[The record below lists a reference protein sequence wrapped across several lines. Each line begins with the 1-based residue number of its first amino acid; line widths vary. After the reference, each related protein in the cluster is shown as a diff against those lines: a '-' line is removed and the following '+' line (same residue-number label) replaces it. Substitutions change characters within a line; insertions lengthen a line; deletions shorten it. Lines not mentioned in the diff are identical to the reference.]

1 MAIKKVIELE
11 VKSAGAVTGLKKTSD
26 ALGGVGKGSKGV
38 AKGFKGIGVAMKAMG
53 LGILIG
59 LLSAVFEAFKKNQ
72 KAQDLMARGFDLI
85 QRVVGVVINVF
96 TGALRVVDALTFGM
110 FNLADASDTAS
121 ASLQRQRNEVRL
133 LQAQEQ
139 LITLEFQQQAETQR
153 QIRDDESKTL
163 EERQAANEKLGQILT
178 EQFNVETANANKAL
192 QVAEQELKLDE
203 HNIELQ
209 EKVINAKTKVAE
221 INERITSQRSE
232 QLTNINSLNRENRE
246 LKNTTG
252 GVTTKIKEQ
261 TKSYEELNSEM
272 EKALGID
279 RSVEGIINK
288 IAEAHKVRAEEIEKE
303 KEELE
308 KLEESKKRSRK
319 ASEKDLKTLK
329 GDAAVLRL
337 ELLEQQMIFD
347 QMEGKGAMP
356 FELQMQQ
363 QIIDEIKEK
372 QRLNEE
378 AQIEEEKRIKNKNAS
393 NIRSTNAHNKEVE
406 RQIAEHYQL
415 MEDNEHKHNQLILEA
430 KQMARDELD
439 YFLGTDRE
447 RELIDLEEQ
456 FSKRMLMVEGME
468 EEEQRLTEWYANKIQ
483 EINKDYDNQELEELK
498 DKLDKERE
506 LEQSY
511 QDFVRV
517 DTISAL
523 DQQLEDLKTN
533 YEQQLLLNQ
542 DNVEKKLEIEA
553 AYLRRKQELIDQD
566 SRTERQKNVEELR
579 KTLGMAAG
587 LYEKGTKKWK
597 RLKIA
602 ESIISGATAVVKSL
616 ELPFPLNWIQAAV
629 VGAATSA
636 NIKQIQDT
644 EVTGTTNQG
653 YSPNTSSGG
662 NLGSISEGLAPNLP
676 TDGLNVPE
684 QEPIQAYVVESDV
697 TSSQA
702 LQEDLEI
709 QATL

>member
-1 MAIKKVIELE
+1 MI
-11 VKSAGAVTGLKKTSD
+11 
-26 ALGGVGKGSKGV
+26 
-38 AKGFKGIGVAMKAMG
+38 
-53 LGILIG
+53 
-59 LLSAVFEAFKKNQ
+59 
-72 KAQDLMARGFDLI
+72 
-85 QRVVGVVINVF
+85 
-96 TGALRVVDALTFGM
+96 
-110 FNLADASDTAS
+110 
-121 ASLQRQRNEVRL
+121 
-133 LQAQEQ
+133 QAQEK

-702 LQEDLEI
+702 LHEDLEI

>member
-1 MAIKKVIELE
+1 MAIKKVIELV

-26 ALGGVGKGSKGV
+26 ALGGVGKGSKVV
-38 AKGFKGIGVAMKAMG
+38 ATGFKGIGVAMKAMG

-72 KAQDLMARGFDLI
+72 KAQDLMARGFDLL
-85 QRVVGVVINVF
+85 QKVVNVVVNVF
-96 TGALRVVDALTFGM
+96 EGALKIVDALTLGM
-110 FNLADASDTAS
+110 FNLADASDSAS

-153 QIRDDESKTL
+153 QIRDDESRTM
-163 EERQAANEKLGQILT
+163 EERMAANQKLSEILT

-192 QVAEQELKLDE
+192 EVAEKELKLDE

-221 INERITSQRSE
+221 INERITGQRSE
-232 QLTNINSLNRENRE
+232 QLTNVNSLNRENRE
-246 LKNTTG
+246 LAKTSG
-252 GVTTKIKEQ
+252 GVSTAVKKEA
-261 TKSYEELNSEM
+261 KSYEELNKEM
-272 EKALGID
+272 KTALGLD
-279 RSVEGIINK
+279 KTVEGITQRIADAAKIRKEEIKKEEEELKKIQESAKNFRKSTSSKELKRLLDEEKEFRRQLLEVNVESDMIIDKNNLDHYEHMFQGEVDQINK
-288 IAEAHKVRAEEIEKE
+288 KLELNKQAQQ
-303 KEELE
+303 EEL
-308 KLEESKKRSRK
+308 KVIASNNKVNNHNEEVSEDVKKHQIK
-319 ASEKDLKTLK
+319 MQESEK
-329 GDAAVLRL
+329 A
-337 ELLEQQMIFD
+337 F
-347 QMEGKGAMP
+347 
-356 FELQMQQ
+356 
-363 QIIDEIKEK
+363 
-372 QRLNEE
+372 
-378 AQIEEEKRIKNKNAS
+378 
-393 NIRSTNAHNKEVE
+393 
-406 RQIAEHYQL
+406 
-415 MEDNEHKHNQLILEA
+415 NQLILEA
-430 KQMARDELD
+430 RQMASEELD
-439 YFLGTDRE
+439 YFLGTERE
-447 RELIDLEEQ
+447 KELIDLEEN
-456 FSKRMLMVEGME
+456 FEKRMLMVEGQEEEENRLKEWYANQIIEINKKYDE
-468 EEEQRLTEWYANKIQ
+468 EEEQALR
-483 EINKDYDNQELEELK
+483 
-498 DKLDKERE
+498 DKLERQRE

-511 QDFVRV
+511 LDFITAG
-517 DTISAL
+517 TISAL
-523 DQQLEDLKTN
+523 DQQLQDLKTN
-533 YEQQLLLNQ
+533 YEEQLLLNK
-542 DNVEKKLEIEA
+542 DNKDKQIEIEQ

-566 SRTERQKNVEELR
+566 SRTEREKNVEELR

-684 QEPIQAYVVESDV
+684 KEPIQAYVVESDV

>member
-1 MAIKKVIELE
+1 MAIKKVIELV

-26 ALGGVGKGSKGV
+26 ALGGVGKGSKAV
-38 AKGFKGIGVAMKAMG
+38 ATGFKGIGVAMKAMG

-221 INERITSQRSE
+221 VNERITSQRSE

-279 RSVEGIINK
+279 RSVEGIINR

-319 ASEKDLKTLK
+319 TSEKDLKTLK
-329 GDAAVLRL
+329 GDAAVLRM

-347 QMEGKGAMP
+347 QMEGKDAMP
-356 FELQMQQ
+356 FQLQMQQ
-363 QIIDEIKEK
+363 QLIDDIKEK

-393 NIRSTNAHNKEVE
+393 NIRSTNAHNNEVDS
-406 RQIAEHYQL
+406 QIREHYQL
-415 MEDNEHKHNQLILEA
+415 MEDNEHKHNQLIEEA

-439 YFLGTDRE
+439 YFLGTERE
-447 RELIDLEEQ
+447 QELIDLEEQ

-468 EEEQRLTEWYANKIQ
+468 EEEQRLEEWYANKIQ
-483 EINKDYDNQELEELK
+483 EINKDHDKQELEDLK

-517 DTISAL
+517 GTISAL

-533 YEQQLLLNQ
+533 YEEQLLLNQ
-542 DNVEKKLEIEA
+542 NNKEKQLEIEQ

-566 SRTERQKNVEELR
+566 GRTEREKNVEELR
-579 KTLGMAAG
+579 KTLAMASG

-602 ESIISGATAVVKSL
+602 EAIISGGTAVVKAL
-616 ELPFPLNWIQAAV
+616 ELPFPLNWLQAIA
-629 VGAATSA
+629 VGATTQQ
-636 NIKQIQDT
+636 NIKQIQET
-644 EVTGTTNQG
+644 EVTGTTDQDF
-653 YSPNTSSGG
+653 SPNASGG

>member
-1 MAIKKVIELE
+1 MAIKKVIELV

-26 ALGGVGKGSKGV
+26 ALGGVGKGSKAV
-38 AKGFKGIGVAMKAMG
+38 ATGFKGIGVAMKAMG

-221 INERITSQRSE
+221 VNERITSQRSE

-279 RSVEGIINK
+279 RSVEGIINR

-319 ASEKDLKTLK
+319 TSEKDLKTLK
-329 GDAAVLRL
+329 GDAAVLRM

-347 QMEGKGAMP
+347 QMEGKDAMP
-356 FELQMQQ
+356 FQLQMQQ
-363 QIIDEIKEK
+363 QLIDDIKEK

-415 MEDNEHKHNQLILEA
+415 MEDNEHKHNALIEEA

-439 YFLGTDRE
+439 YFLGTERE
-447 RELIDLEEQ
+447 QELIDLEEQ

-468 EEEQRLTEWYANKIQ
+468 EEEQRLEEWYANKIQ
-483 EINKDYDNQELEELK
+483 EINKDHDKQELEDLK

-517 DTISAL
+517 GTISAL

-533 YEQQLLLNQ
+533 YEEQLLLNQ
-542 DNVEKKLEIEA
+542 NNKEKQLEIEQ

-566 SRTERQKNVEELR
+566 GRTEREKNVEELR
-579 KTLGMAAG
+579 KTLAMAAG

-602 ESIISGATAVVKSL
+602 EAIISGGTAVVKAL
-616 ELPFPLNWIQAAV
+616 ELPFPLNWLQAIA
-629 VGAATSA
+629 VGATTQQ
-636 NIKQIQDT
+636 NIKQIQET
-644 EVTGTTNQG
+644 EVTGTTDQDF
-653 YSPNTSSGG
+653 SPNASGG

>member
-1 MAIKKVIELE
+1 MAIKKVIELV

-26 ALGGVGKGSKGV
+26 ALGGVGKGSKAV
-38 AKGFKGIGVAMKAMG
+38 ATGFKGIGVAMKAMG

-221 INERITSQRSE
+221 VNERITSQRSE

-279 RSVEGIINK
+279 RSVEGIINR

-319 ASEKDLKTLK
+319 TSEKDLKTLK
-329 GDAAVLRL
+329 GDAAVLRM

-347 QMEGKGAMP
+347 QMEGKDAMP
-356 FELQMQQ
+356 FQLQMQQ
-363 QIIDEIKEK
+363 QLIDDIKEK

-393 NIRSTNAHNKEVE
+393 NIRSTNAHNNEVDS
-406 RQIAEHYQL
+406 QIREHYQL
-415 MEDNEHKHNQLILEA
+415 MEDNEHKHNQLIEEA

-439 YFLGTDRE
+439 YFLGTERE
-447 RELIDLEEQ
+447 QELIDLKEQ
-456 FSKRMLMVEGME
+456 FDKRMLMVEGME
-468 EEEQRLTEWYANKIQ
+468 EEEQRLEEWYANKIQ
-483 EINKDYDNQELEELK
+483 EINKDHDKQELEDLK

-517 DTISAL
+517 GTISAL

-533 YEQQLLLNQ
+533 YEEQLLLNQ
-542 DNVEKKLEIEA
+542 NNKEKQLEIEQ

-566 SRTERQKNVEELR
+566 GRTEREKNVEELR
-579 KTLGMAAG
+579 KTLAMAAG

-602 ESIISGATAVVKSL
+602 EAIISGGTAVVKAL
-616 ELPFPLNWIQAAV
+616 ELPFPLNWLQAIA
-629 VGAATSA
+629 VGATTQQ
-636 NIKQIQDT
+636 NIKQIQET
-644 EVTGTTNQG
+644 EVTGTTDQDF
-653 YSPNTSSGG
+653 SPNASGG

>member
-1 MAIKKVIELE
+1 MAIKKVIELV

>member
-1 MAIKKVIELE
+1 MAIKKVIELV

-26 ALGGVGKGSKGV
+26 ALGGVGKGSKAV
-38 AKGFKGIGVAMKAMG
+38 ATGFKGIGVAMKAMG

-221 INERITSQRSE
+221 VNERITSQRSE

-279 RSVEGIINK
+279 RSVEGIINR

-319 ASEKDLKTLK
+319 TSEKDLKTLK
-329 GDAAVLRL
+329 GDAAVLRM

-347 QMEGKGAMP
+347 QMEGKDAMP
-356 FELQMQQ
+356 FQLQMQQ
-363 QIIDEIKEK
+363 QLIDDIKEK

-415 MEDNEHKHNQLILEA
+415 MEDNEHKHNQLIEEA

-439 YFLGTDRE
+439 YFLGTERE
-447 RELIDLEEQ
+447 QELIDLKEQ
-456 FSKRMLMVEGME
+456 FDKRMLMVEGME
-468 EEEQRLTEWYANKIQ
+468 EEEQRLEEWYANKIQ
-483 EINKDYDNQELEELK
+483 EINKDHDKQELEDLK

-517 DTISAL
+517 GTISAL

-533 YEQQLLLNQ
+533 YEEQLLLNQ
-542 DNVEKKLEIEA
+542 NNKEKQLEIEQ

-566 SRTERQKNVEELR
+566 GRTEREKNVEELR
-579 KTLGMAAG
+579 KTLAMAAG

-602 ESIISGATAVVKSL
+602 EAIISGGTAVVKAL
-616 ELPFPLNWIQAAV
+616 ELPFPLNWLQAIA
-629 VGAATSA
+629 VGATTQQ
-636 NIKQIQDT
+636 NIKQIQET
-644 EVTGTTNQG
+644 EVTGTTDQDF
-653 YSPNTSSGG
+653 SPNASGG

>member
-1 MAIKKVIELE
+1 MAIKKVIELV

-26 ALGGVGKGSKGV
+26 ALGGVGKGSKAV
-38 AKGFKGIGVAMKAMG
+38 ATGFKGIGVAMKAMG

-221 INERITSQRSE
+221 VNERITSQRSE

-279 RSVEGIINK
+279 RSVEGIINR

-319 ASEKDLKTLK
+319 TSEKDLKTLK
-329 GDAAVLRL
+329 GDAAVLRM

-347 QMEGKGAMP
+347 QMEGKDAMP
-356 FELQMQQ
+356 FQLQMQQ
-363 QIIDEIKEK
+363 QLIDDIKEK

-393 NIRSTNAHNKEVE
+393 NIRSTNAHNNEVDS
-406 RQIAEHYQL
+406 QIREHYQL
-415 MEDNEHKHNQLILEA
+415 MEDNEHKHNQLIEEA

-439 YFLGTDRE
+439 YFLGTERE
-447 RELIDLEEQ
+447 QELIDLKEQ
-456 FSKRMLMVEGME
+456 FDKRMLMVEGME
-468 EEEQRLTEWYANKIQ
+468 EEEQRLEEWYANKIQ
-483 EINKDYDNQELEELK
+483 EINKDHDKQELEDLK

-517 DTISAL
+517 GTISAL

-533 YEQQLLLNQ
+533 YEEQLLLNQ
-542 DNVEKKLEIEA
+542 NNKEKQLEIEQ

-566 SRTERQKNVEELR
+566 GRTEREKNVEELR
-579 KTLGMAAG
+579 KTLAMASG

-602 ESIISGATAVVKSL
+602 EAIISGGTAVVKAL
-616 ELPFPLNWIQAAV
+616 ELPFPLNWLQAIA
-629 VGAATSA
+629 VGATTQQ
-636 NIKQIQDT
+636 NIKQIQET
-644 EVTGTTNQG
+644 EVTGTTDQDF
-653 YSPNTSSGG
+653 SPNASGG

>member
-1 MAIKKVIELE
+1 MAIKKVIELV

-26 ALGGVGKGSKGV
+26 ALGGVGKGSKAV
-38 AKGFKGIGVAMKAMG
+38 ATGFKGIGVAMKAMG

-221 INERITSQRSE
+221 VNERITSQRSE

-279 RSVEGIINK
+279 RSVEGIINR

-319 ASEKDLKTLK
+319 TSEKDLKTLK
-329 GDAAVLRL
+329 GDAAVLRM

-347 QMEGKGAMP
+347 QMEGKDAMP
-356 FELQMQQ
+356 FQLQMQQ
-363 QIIDEIKEK
+363 QLIDDIKEK

-393 NIRSTNAHNKEVE
+393 NIRSTNAHNNEVDS
-406 RQIAEHYQL
+406 QIREHYQL
-415 MEDNEHKHNQLILEA
+415 MEDNEHKHNQLIEEA

-439 YFLGTDRE
+439 YFLGTERE
-447 RELIDLEEQ
+447 QELIDLKEQ

-468 EEEQRLTEWYANKIQ
+468 EEEQRLEEWYANKIQ
-483 EINKDYDNQELEELK
+483 EINKDHDQQELEDLK

-517 DTISAL
+517 GTISAL

-533 YEQQLLLNQ
+533 YEEQLLLNQ
-542 DNVEKKLEIEA
+542 NNKEKQLEIEQ

-566 SRTERQKNVEELR
+566 GRTEREKNVEELR
-579 KTLGMAAG
+579 KTLAMAAG

-602 ESIISGATAVVKSL
+602 EAIISGGTAVVKAL
-616 ELPFPLNWIQAAV
+616 ELPFPLNWLQAIA
-629 VGAATSA
+629 VGATTQQ
-636 NIKQIQDT
+636 NIKQIQET
-644 EVTGTTNQG
+644 EVTGTTDQDF
-653 YSPNTSSGG
+653 SPNASGG
-662 NLGSISEGLAPNLP
+662 NLGSISAGLAPNLP

>member
-1 MAIKKVIELE
+1 MAIKKVIELV

-26 ALGGVGKGSKGV
+26 ALGGVGKGSKAV
-38 AKGFKGIGVAMKAMG
+38 ATGFKGIGVAMKAMG

-221 INERITSQRSE
+221 VNERITSQRSE

-279 RSVEGIINK
+279 RSVEGIINR

-319 ASEKDLKTLK
+319 TSEKDLKTLK
-329 GDAAVLRL
+329 GDAAVLRM

-347 QMEGKGAMP
+347 QMEGKDAMP
-356 FELQMQQ
+356 FQLQMQQ
-363 QIIDEIKEK
+363 QLIDDIKEK

-415 MEDNEHKHNQLILEA
+415 MEDNEHKHNQLIEEA

-439 YFLGTDRE
+439 YFLGTERE
-447 RELIDLEEQ
+447 QELIDLKEQ
-456 FSKRMLMVEGME
+456 FDKRMLMVEGME
-468 EEEQRLTEWYANKIQ
+468 EEEQRLEEWYANKIQ
-483 EINKDYDNQELEELK
+483 EINKDHDQQELEDLK

-517 DTISAL
+517 GTISAL

-533 YEQQLLLNQ
+533 YEEQLLLNQ
-542 DNVEKKLEIEA
+542 NNKEKQLEIEQ

-566 SRTERQKNVEELR
+566 GRTEREKNVEELR
-579 KTLGMAAG
+579 KTLAMASG

-602 ESIISGATAVVKSL
+602 EAIISGGTAVVKAL
-616 ELPFPLNWIQAAV
+616 ELPFPLNWLQAIA
-629 VGAATSA
+629 VGATTQQ
-636 NIKQIQDT
+636 NIKQIQET
-644 EVTGTTNQG
+644 EVTGTTDQDF
-653 YSPNTSSGG
+653 SPNASGG